1 MLETRLSE
9 LLREKERINREIDAI
24 RKAQKE
30 EKEREI
36 QELHEQQI
44 GKCYKA
50 SSVVQGTRAFKI
62 IGLSEKNEWQAKCIC
77 VEEMAIRIY
86 DYPVWDKVVHTL
98 MDLPSP
104 LHIDNFIEI
113 DEDEFLEIFENEYE
127 YIRRAI

>member
-1 MLETRLSE
+1 MPETRLSE

-24 RKAQKE
+24 RKAQRE

-36 QELHEQQI
+36 QELHKQQI
-44 GKCYKA
+44 GKSYKA
-50 SSVVQGTRAFKI
+50 FNEMQETKAFKI
-62 IGLSEKNEWQAKCIC
+62 ISLCENNQCAKCVCIEEITSRIC
-77 VEEMAIRIY
+77 N
-86 DYPVWDKVVHTL
+86 YPVWDKVRNTL

-104 LHIDNFIEI
+104 LYIDNFIEI

>member
-1 MLETRLSE
+1 MPETRLSE

-24 RKAQKE
+24 RKAQRE
-30 EKEREI
+30 EREREI

-50 SSVVQGTRAFKI
+50 FNEMQGIKAFKI
-62 IGLSEKNEWQAKCIC
+62 ISLCGNNQCAKCIC
-77 VEEMAIRIY
+77 IEEMAIRICN
-86 DYPVWDKVVHTL
+86 YPVWDKVRNTL

-104 LHIDNFIEI
+104 LYIDNFIEI

-127 YIRRAI
+127 HIRRTI

>member
-1 MLETRLSE
+1 MPETRLSE

-24 RKAQKE
+24 RKAQRE
-30 EKEREI
+30 EREREI

-50 SSVVQGTRAFKI
+50 FNEMQGTKAFKI
-62 IGLSEKNEWQAKCIC
+62 ISLCGNNQCAKCVCIEEKDIKIC
-77 VEEMAIRIY
+77 SYPLWEKIR
-86 DYPVWDKVVHTL
+86 DTL

-104 LHIDNFIEI
+104 LYIDNFIEI